1 MFFIVFHT
9 PCFRIFS
16 LCASSTCTYKT
27 SGYEKGYKKREKNFF
42 SEKNAAAC
50 RMPAHIPIILNFSG
64 KVNGKRARSIGKFFC
79 EQLRRRGVFAGIKNF
94 PAFVGKKTPFRK
106 HVFMRLKRI
115 ADCRLPYRR
124 RRRKHRRGNLHR
136 RRARLRTERSLII
149 AYIVNEYPPE
159 KSFPEGVY
167 LCRKQKTK
175 LISQSQAALSPSYR
189 NRKISYFLYSR
200 SNLQR

>member
-1 MFFIVFHT
+1 
-9 PCFRIFS
+9 
-16 LCASSTCTYKT
+16 
-27 SGYEKGYKKREKNFF
+27 
-42 SEKNAAAC
+42 
-50 RMPAHIPIILNFSG
+50 MPAHIPIILNFSG
-64 KVNGKRARSIGKFFC
+64 KVNGKRTRSIGKFHR
-79 EQLRRRGVFAGIKNF
+79 EVLLRTIAFTRRFRMHKKF
-94 PAFVGKKTPFRK
+94 PGFRREKTPFQK
-106 HVFMRLKRI
+106 LVFMRIKRI

-124 RRRKHRRGNLHR
+124 RRRFSLPTSAKTS
-136 RRARLRTERSLII
+136 ARKSPPPSRPPPYRTSLII
-149 AYIVNEYPPE
+149 AYIIIAYIGNEYPPE